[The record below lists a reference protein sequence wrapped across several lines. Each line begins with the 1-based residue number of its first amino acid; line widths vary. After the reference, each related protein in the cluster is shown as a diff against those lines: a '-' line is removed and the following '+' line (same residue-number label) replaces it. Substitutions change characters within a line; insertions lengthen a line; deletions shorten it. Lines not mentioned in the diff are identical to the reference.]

1 MNLLFSSLSTVKYK
15 PWLHTLSTHTG
26 HSLLQVSESAPIK
39 GFCSKKLL
47 CEGYHRSPLMTLP
60 MTYWAVHAGNR
71 HRSGSTDTDDGLS
84 ISVSDCMLS
93 NQETSNYLPLY
104 CFTPIRSKHV
114 LISHRIKSQKKSS
127 WICSLFYFIPI
138 SPSLYKTAWKNYFYA
153 HRCQFLS
160 STLCWILLGQVI
172 SWLDYHDNICS
183 IFFFCKSLLLK
194 SINPFYFIILSFDS
208 VLLWNPSR
216 PWTHS
221 PLNSA
226 FQLLPFPTYVFLCT
240 FMFSIILLPLEKK

>member
-1 MNLLFSSLSTVKYK
+1 MNLLFRSLSTVKYK

-26 HSLLQVSESAPIK
+26 HSFLQVSKSAPIK
-39 GFCSKKLL
+39 GFCHKKLL
-47 CEGYHRSPLMTLP
+47 CEGYHCSPLMPLP

-127 WICSLFYFIPI
+127 WICSLFYFIPNFPFTLQDCLKKLFLC
-138 SPSLYKTAWKNYFYA
+138 SPLP
-153 HRCQFLS
+153 
-160 STLCWILLGQVI
+160 I
-172 SWLDYHDNICS
+172 
-183 IFFFCKSLLLK
+183 SLLHSLLDPAWP
-194 SINPFYFIILSFDS
+194 SDILAR
-208 VLLWNPSR
+208 LSR
-216 PWTHS
+216 
-221 PLNSA
+221 
-226 FQLLPFPTYVFLCT
+226 
-240 FMFSIILLPLEKK
+240 